1 MTAHVISYIYY
12 YTQPYLERVKNCS
25 IELELDRVNAFTF
38 FFKNQLASYDGSNTF
53 H

>member
-1 MTAHVISYIYY
+1 MAAHVISCMYY
-12 YTQPYLERVKNCS
+12 YNQPYLERVKNCS

-38 FFKNQLASYDGSNTF
+38 FFKKQLASYDGSNTF